1 MEEHRHSRD
10 QTHFEV
16 SDVGHANRQTIREVV
31 DEVADQGHHGKRLI
45 LVLLFDRLWRDC
57 TLLLVLV
64 LAVAVVVGLE
74 VLVGY
79 LLNQKES
86 PYPEDNVQVYL
97 HFFLTMAVAVFVAVI
112 MVVVLLIVMVSM
124 PSLCV
129 AVVVMRVPSAQM
141 RNRMEKYISKQ
152 PSHRK

>member
-129 AVVVMRVPSAQM
+129 TVVVM
-141 RNRMEKYISKQ
+141 
-152 PSHRK
+152 

>member
-1 MEEHRHSRD
+1 MEEHRHGRD

-74 VLVGY
+74 VLMGY

-86 PYPEDNVQVYL
+86 PYPKDNVQVYL
-97 HFFLTMAVAVFVAVI
+97 HFFLTMAVAVFVVVI
-112 MVVVLLIVMVSM
+112 MVVVLLIMVVSM
-124 PSLCV
+124 PCLCV
-129 AVVVMRVPSAQM
+129 AVVVM
-141 RNRMEKYISKQ
+141 
-152 PSHRK
+152 